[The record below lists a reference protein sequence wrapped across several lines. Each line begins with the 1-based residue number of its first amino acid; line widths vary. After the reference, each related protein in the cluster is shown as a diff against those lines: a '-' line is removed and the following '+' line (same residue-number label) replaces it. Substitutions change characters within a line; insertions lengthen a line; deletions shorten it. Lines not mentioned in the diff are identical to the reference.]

1 MNNLYAITVAV
12 NFACMVCA
20 IWLAIYVIS
29 RSPRSAIAWLTGL
42 TLLSVSGWFLN
53 VLLAINP
60 PPSPVTLPIW
70 LRPLFWIWPAGSF
83 QQGWGGWM
91 QGWQVTPAIMFWHHA
106 TMLMRPG
113 RMNAWRWAR
122 VLAGYAIAA
131 IAIYVQL
138 NTNLMFTVGQGDP
151 LYLNTLQQ
159 GKLYPLFMACLFVFT
174 ILSLINL
181 LRSAKIAPTLMPRRH
196 LNILSAAT
204 LTAGFTGPTALTA
217 FALDIPFPR
226 VVLSALLG
234 MAVLLM
240 GYGVARYSALV
251 EQRVLGRDL
260 IYNGVATLLVVL
272 LYLAVGWVSVQAYNV
287 PPAALT
293 FIVILAIFTHSLVD
307 IGRRFLDF
315 IFLRRD
321 AREIRAKLRS
331 LMARAAEHQALEE
344 NLSLTLKT
352 LCDSVRGTYGLILTF
367 EKDMVHKLASYK
379 WNWGPVEMPV
389 SSLLFDDVIQ
399 PNRGDLP
406 DPLDEAALVI
416 PLYTGLKQLGVLIL
430 GQPANALRY
439 SRDDIEHLLEIGD
452 RIADVIHTIQRETGY
467 LSRITELAQTPEPIS
482 IERIDVAVVETCLR
496 NLHDFA
502 FLGKCPL
509 AALSLVTGQLAAGEV
524 THLDRGRQVHQVLLS
539 AMEKLRPSG
548 EMPREPIPREWHS
561 YLILTEA
568 YLKNVPNRD
577 IMSQLYIS
585 EGTFNRARRAAV
597 RALASA
603 LSEMEDS
610 I

>member
-1 MNNLYAITVAV
+1 MNSLYIITIAV

-20 IWLAIYVIS
+20 IWLAIYVVS
-29 RSPRSAIAWLTGL
+29 RSPRSAVAWLTGL
-42 TLLSVSGWFLN
+42 TLFSVSGWFLN

-60 PPSPVTLPIW
+60 PPSPAAFPVW
-70 LRPLFWIWPAGSF
+70 LRPFLWIWPAGLF
-83 QQGWGGWM
+83 QQDWGGWM

-138 NTNLMFTVGQGDP
+138 NTELMFTEGQGDP

-159 GKLYPLFMACLFVFT
+159 GRLYPLFMGFLFIFT

-181 LRSAKIAPTLMPRRH
+181 LRSAKIAPALMPRRH

-204 LTAGFTGPTALTA
+204 LTAGLTGPTALTA

-226 VVLSALLG
+226 VVLSSLLG
-234 MAVLLM
+234 LAVLLM

-260 IYNGVATLLVVL
+260 VYNGVATLLVVL
-272 LYLAVGWVSVQAYNV
+272 LYLAVGWFSVEAYDV
-287 PPAALT
+287 PPAALA

-307 IGRRFLDF
+307 IGRRLLDF
-315 IFLRRD
+315 IFLRRE
-321 AREIRAKLRS
+321 ARELRARLRS
-331 LMARAAEHQALEE
+331 LMARAAEHEALEE
-344 NLSLTLKT
+344 SLSLTLKA

-367 EKDMVHKLASYK
+367 ENDMAHKQASYK
-379 WNWGPVEMPV
+379 WNWGPVNVPASALM
-389 SSLLFDDVIQ
+389 FDDVIQ

-406 DPLDEAALVI
+406 DPLEEAALVI
-416 PLYTGLKQLGVLIL
+416 PLYAGIKQLGALVL
-430 GQPANALRY
+430 GQPVTALRY
-439 SRDDIEHLLEIGD
+439 STSDIEHLLEIGD
-452 RIADVIHTIQRETGY
+452 RIADVIHTIQREAEY
-467 LSRITELAQTPEPIS
+467 LSRLTEPAQTRGPIPS
-482 IERIDVAVVETCLR
+482 ELIDAAVVETCLR

-509 AALSLVTGQLAAGEV
+509 AGLSLVTSQLSPGEV
-524 THLDRGRQVHQVLLS
+524 THLDRGRQVHQVLIS
-539 AMEKLRPSG
+539 AMEKLRPPG
-548 EMPREPIPREWHS
+548 EMPHEPIPREWHS

-568 YLKNVPNRD
+568 YLKNIPNRD

-603 LSEMEDS
+603 LSEMENS
-610 I
+610 V